1 MKIYRGTDSETAIK
15 VAAKVGESHK
25 IDYAV
30 EQHLNE
36 LFGVANGAYF
46 IINSREQSDF
56 SGRKFRILY
65 VEDKD
70 EDRHSLFF
78 QLIYS

>member
-1 MKIYRGTDSETAIK
+1 MKIYRATDSETAIK
-15 VAAKVGESHK
+15 IPAKVGESHK

-36 LFGVANGAYF
+36 IFGVANGSYF
-46 IINSREQSDF
+46 IINSQERSDF

-65 VEDKD
+65 VEDK
-70 EDRHSLFF
+70 EEEKHSLFF